1 MTSISD
7 QIKANNSSSVLKS
20 VSSVSSFDNPEP
32 SKRYIPPWTEPY
44 IIGIGGFS
52 GSGKTS
58 ISQKIILELNQ
69 PWTVLLLSDNF
80 YKALNEE
87 ESIRAHQSKYDFD
100 HPDAVDMD
108 LLVEKLTSLKQGKK
122 TEIQVY
128 SFAKHNRI
136 DKFFTIYGANVIILE
151 GILALYDQRI
161 IDLMDIKVFVDTDLD
176 VCLARRL
183 TRDIL
188 YRGRDLAGALKQWET
203 FVKPNAVKFISPT
216 IRNADLVIPRGLDN
230 RTAIDLL
237 IQHIKKQLVS
247 KSQLHIQRLEALG
260 HNFTFSALKCKNLHI
275 LPSTPQTRGI
285 HSMILSASTSRT
297 DFIFYFDRI
306 ANLLIEAAFNTL
318 ENYSPVKISCNKNY
332 SYEGLVQILEIIAV
346 SIIRT
351 GDCFMNSIKKTIP
364 DIPIGKLLIQS
375 DALTGE
381 PHLHT
386 ESLPKREGPAKYILL
401 DAQMI
406 GGAGAIMAIQV
417 LIDHKVKQ
425 EDIILICYL
434 LTELAVRR
442 LLHVFPNITLV
453 VGKLSNTE
461 VIDKSYNEE
470 NFKDTDWPFLARFID
485 SLYFG
490 TE

>member
-1 MTSISD
+1 MDSQLSPFPYEKLRKTSVASLLD
-7 QIKANNSSSVLKS
+7 KS
-20 VSSVSSFDNPEP
+20 NP

-58 ISQKIILELNQ
+58 ISKKIILELNQ

-80 YKALNEE
+80 YMALDEE
-87 ESIRAHQSKYDFD
+87 QSLQARESKYDFD

-108 LLVEKLTSLKQGKK
+108 LIVEKLTSLKQGKK

-128 SFAKHNRI
+128 SFVKHNRT
-136 DKFFTIYGANVIILE
+136 DKKFTIYGANVIILE
-151 GILALYDQRI
+151 GIFALYDQRLL
-161 IDLMDIKVFVDTDLD
+161 DLMDIKVFVDTDLD

-188 YRGRDLAGALKQWET
+188 YRGRDLAGALQQWER
-203 FVKPNAVKFISPT
+203 FVKPNAVQYVYPT
-216 IRNADLVIPRGLDN
+216 MRNADLVIPRGLDN
-230 RTAIDLL
+230 TTAIDML
-237 IQHIKKQLVS
+237 IQHIKKQLAS

-260 HNFTFSALKCKNLHI
+260 HNFKLKVSECKNMHI
-275 LPSTPQTRGI
+275 LPSTPHTRGI
-285 HSMILSASTSRT
+285 HSMILNSATGRT

-306 ANLLIEAAFNTL
+306 ANLLIERALDTL
-318 ENYSPVKISCNKNY
+318 TNYALVDILCNKNY
-332 SYEGLVQILEIIAV
+332 TYRGLVQTLEVIAV

-351 GDCFMNSIKKTIP
+351 GDCFMNSIKKSIP

-375 DALTGE
+375 DSLTGE

-386 ESLPKREGPAKYILL
+386 ESLPKRSSSAKFILL

-417 LIDHKVKQ
+417 LLDHGVKQ
-425 EDIILICYL
+425 TDIILVCYL
-434 LTELAVRR
+434 LTEIAVRR
-442 LLHVFPNITLV
+442 LFHVFPNVTLII
-453 VGKLSNTE
+453 GKMSNTE
-461 VIDKSYNEE
+461 EPDLSYNADG
-470 NFKDTDWPFLARFID
+470 FRDTDWVFLNRFVD
-485 SLYFG
+485 NLYFG

>member
-1 MTSISD
+1 MASLPSGRTYEYPRKPSVASLLD
-7 QIKANNSSSVLKS
+7 KNSH
-20 VSSVSSFDNPEP
+20 

-80 YKALNEE
+80 YLALNEE
-87 ESIRAHQSKYDFD
+87 ESARAHASNYDFD

-128 SFAKHNRI
+128 SFAKHNRT
-136 DKFFTIYGANVIILE
+136 DKTFTIYGANVIILE
-151 GILALYDQRI
+151 GIFALYDQRLL
-161 IDLMDIKVFVDTDLD
+161 DLMDIKVFVDTDLD

-188 YRGRDLAGALKQWET
+188 FRGRDLVGALQQWER
-203 FVKPNAVKFISPT
+203 FVKPNAVKFVHPT
-216 IRNADLVIPRGLDN
+216 MRNADLVIPRGLDN
-230 RTAIDLL
+230 TTAIDLL
-237 IQHIKKQLVS
+237 IQHIKKQLAS

-260 HNFTFSALKCKNLHI
+260 HNFTFKASECKNLHI
-275 LPSTPQTRGI
+275 LPTTPHTRGI
-285 HSMILSASTSRT
+285 HSMILSSATDRT

-306 ANLLIEAAFNTL
+306 ANLLIERALDTL
-318 ENYSPVKISCNKNY
+318 TNYAPIDIQCNKNY
-332 SYEGLVQILEIIAV
+332 SYRGLVQTLEIIAV
-346 SIIRT
+346 SIIRS
-351 GDCFMNSIKKTIP
+351 GDCFMNSIKKSIP

-375 DALTGE
+375 DSLTGE

-386 ESLPKREGPAKYILL
+386 ESLPKRFNSARYILL

-417 LIDHKVKQ
+417 LLDHGVKQ
-425 EDIILICYL
+425 EDIILVCYL
-434 LTELAVRR
+434 LTEIAVRR
-442 LLHVFPNITLV
+442 LFHVFPGVTLI
-453 VGKLSNTE
+453 VGKLSNTDE
-461 VIDKSYNEE
+461 PDIGYNQEG
-470 NFKDTDWPFLARFID
+470 FKDSDWVFLNRFID

-490 TE
+490 SE

>member
-1 MTSISD
+1 MVN
-7 QIKANNSSSVLKS
+7 QPEGSSTADFSTLQG
-20 VSSVSSFDNPEP
+20 SSLDNATPKKTEP
-32 SKRYIPPWTEPY
+32 AKRYIPPWTEPY

-58 ISQKIILELNQ
+58 VSQKIILELNQ

-87 ESIRAHQSKYDFD
+87 ESARAHASNYDFD

-108 LLVEKLTSLKQGKK
+108 LLVEKLTSLKEGKK
-122 TEIQVY
+122 TEVQVY
-128 SFAKHNRI
+128 SFSKHNRT
-136 DKFFTIYGANVIILE
+136 DKVFTIYGANVIILE
-151 GILALYDQRI
+151 GIFALYDQRLL
-161 IDLMDIKVFVDTDLD
+161 DLMDIKVYVDTDLD
-176 VCLARRL
+176 ICLVRRL
-183 TRDIL
+183 SRDIL
-188 YRGRDLAGALKQWET
+188 YRGRDLVGALTQWER
-203 FVKPNAVKFISPT
+203 FVKPNAEKFVYQT
-216 IRNADLVIPRGLDN
+216 MRNADLVIPRGLDN
-230 RTAIDLL
+230 KNAIDLL
-237 IQHIKKQLVS
+237 IQHVKKQLATKS
-247 KSQLHIQRLEALG
+247 KLHIKHLESLG
-260 HNFTFSALKCKNLHI
+260 HNATLNVFENSHLHI
-275 LPSTPQTRGI
+275 LPTTPHTKGI
-285 HSMILSASTSRT
+285 HSMILSSSTSRT

-306 ANLLIEAAFNTL
+306 AHLLIETALDTL
-318 ENYSPVKISCNKNY
+318 ENYAPVQIECNKNY
-332 SYEGLVQILEIIAV
+332 TFPGLVQTLEIIAV

-375 DALTGE
+375 DSLTGE

-386 ESLPKREGPAKYILL
+386 ESLPKRNGPAKYLLL

-406 GGAGAIMAIQV
+406 GGAGSIMAIQV
-417 LIDHKVKQ
+417 LVDHNVKQ

-442 LLHVFPNITLV
+442 LFHAFPAVTLV
-453 VGKLSNTE
+453 VGKLSNTDE
-461 VIDKSYNEE
+461 PNLTYNSEG
-470 NFKDTDWPFLARFID
+470 FKDTDKPFLARFID